1 VSALTILQ
9 VSDTHLSRTHAY
21 FQGNWDAFVDCVA
34 DEKPD
39 FVFVTGDMCFNG
51 PTNPDDLAYAR
62 AQLDRLPAPWR
73 AIPGNHD
80 IGDVPPDPKLKHPID
95 QDRRDAYRRHFGEE
109 YWVEDIGV
117 WRFIGLNA
125 QLMGSGLPDEP
136 VQMTFLRDA
145 LATGGGRH
153 LALLIHK
160 PLFHAT
166 PAEAENSLQTVFPKP
181 RQALIDLCR
190 THGVRLVACGHR
202 HGYRAQ
208 KMGRTQL
215 VWAPATAFVDTS
227 KKDGRF
233 RILRRAGYI
242 RYRFDGASVRHELV
256 EPARFISMDMRN
268 WMTQSNSTTKL
279 PPRPLAISGRSAPRP
294 A

>member
-1 VSALTILQ
+1 MAALTILQ

-21 FQGNWDAFVDCVA
+21 FQDNWNVFLDCVA

-51 PTNPDDLAYAR
+51 PANPDDLAYAR

-80 IGDVPPDPKLKHPID
+80 IGDVPPDRKLKHPID
-95 QDRRDAYRRHFGEE
+95 EARRAAYRRHFGDE
-109 YWVEDIGV
+109 YWVEDIGG

-125 QLMGSGLPDEP
+125 QLMGSRLPDEP
-136 VQMTFLRDA
+136 DQMAFLDRALTTAGDRD
-145 LATGGGRH
+145 

-166 PAEAENSLQTVFPKP
+166 PTETENSLKTVFPKP
-181 RQALIDLCR
+181 RRALIDLCR
-190 THGVRLVACGHR
+190 AHRVKLVACGHR

-208 KMGRTQL
+208 QMGRTQL

-242 RYRFDGASVRHELV
+242 RYRFDGPAFSHALV
-256 EPARFISMDMRN
+256 EPARFVSMDMRN
-268 WMTQSNSTTKL
+268 WMMQSNSTTKL
-279 PPRPLAISGRSAPRP
+279 PPRPLPVAV
-294 A
+294 